1 MFQRILV
8 PLDGSERAE
17 RAIPVAACLA
27 RIASGSITFLRV
39 VTSPIEFAWQAMES
53 SIGTQGALEA
63 DQTRAADYLA
73 QVAGSHELA
82 GVETKTQLL
91 SGVPAEKI
99 LAVARPEQVDLIV
112 LCSHGETGF
121 KRWMLGSVAQQVT
134 RHSPVPVLVLH
145 ERGGVPTNLH
155 PEGLC
160 PVRVLVALDGSS
172 FAETVL
178 APAAYLSAVLSA
190 PLQGALHLA
199 RVLPLSANE
208 VATVRKQA
216 LSNATTYLQTVEQRL
231 QEGDL
236 AHLHLQVTSSVVV
249 DTDVASTLIEIAEV
263 DEEMED
269 IEGFKQCDVIA
280 MATHGRSGVERL
292 VMGSVT
298 ERILGTTKLPL
309 LIVRPRKMGNLLE
322 EPGKTSE
329 TTGKELER
337 ERWVGLF

>member
-17 RAIPVAACLA
+17 RAIPVAARLA
-27 RIASGSITFLRV
+27 GTASGSITFLRV

-73 QVAGSHELA
+73 QVAGSHHLA
-82 GVETKTQLL
+82 GVEIKTQVL

-99 LAVARPEQVDLIV
+99 LSAARPEQVDLIV

-121 KRWMLGSVAQQVT
+121 KRWMLGSVAQQVA
-134 RHSPVPVLVLH
+134 RHSLVPVLVLH
-145 ERGGVPTNLH
+145 QRGGAPTTLH
-155 PEGLC
+155 PEGLR
-160 PVRVLVALDGSS
+160 PVHILVALDGSP

-190 PLQGALHLA
+190 PLPGALHLV

-208 VATVRKQA
+208 TAPGRKQA
-216 LSNATTYLQTVEQRL
+216 VSNAEAYLQMVEQRL
-231 QEGDL
+231 HEGEL
-236 AHLHLQVTSSVVV
+236 APLHLQVTLSAVV
-249 DTDVASTLIEIAEV
+249 DTDVASRLIEIAEV
-263 DEEMED
+263 DEEMEE
-269 IEGFKQCDVIA
+269 IEGFKPADVIA
-280 MATHGRSGVERL
+280 IATHGRSGVERL

-298 ERILGTTKLPL
+298 ERILGATKLPL
-309 LIVRPRKMGNLLE
+309 LIVRPQRTNSQPEAGTPAEITEQLAE
-322 EPGKTSE
+322 GQS
-329 TTGKELER
+329 
-337 ERWVGLF
+337 WVALF